1 MVQEPAVSGTRW
13 RWQLPFLEQ
22 GLPFRCNKTFQPNYS
37 KCEIRD
43 PKLQELAVE
52 RDCFGFAGRGLV
64 RATGEGRAGG
74 GSGEVK
80 RADPFRRWKSR
91 LAHNNGI
98 PAEVAHGFR
107 QVRGAGER
115 IACRPHGED
124 D

>member
-1 MVQEPAVSGTRW
+1 MATAV
-13 RWQLPFLEQ
+13 PEE
-22 GLPFRCNKTFQPNYS
+22 GLPFRSNKTFRAERVLS
-37 KCEIRD
+37 KCEIRH
-43 PKLQELAVE
+43 PTLQELAVE
-52 RDCFGFAGRGLV
+52 RDSFAFAGRGLV

-107 QVRGAGER
+107 QVRRAGE
-115 IACRPHGED
+115 
-124 D
+124 